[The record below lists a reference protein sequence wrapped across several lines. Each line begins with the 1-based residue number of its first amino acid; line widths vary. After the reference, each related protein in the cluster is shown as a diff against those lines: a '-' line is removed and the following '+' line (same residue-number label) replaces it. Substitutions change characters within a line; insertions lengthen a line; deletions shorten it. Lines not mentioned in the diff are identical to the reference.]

1 MKNISTLIL
10 FVVSLFLVTGC
21 RDFLDEKSDAQL
33 AIPETLAD
41 QQALLDNLGFLNTEF
56 TSAAA
61 ISADDY
67 YLTDAQFNAIPFE
80 ENKRLY
86 QWMPDHVA
94 KSSSLGNNWQT
105 CYRAI
110 YICNMTL
117 YTIND
122 KEFTGPEADNV
133 RGQALAL
140 RAARYLDAAQVWCQ
154 VYDVQTAE
162 QSLGLPLRL
171 DPDMSIPSV
180 RASLKE
186 TYAQII
192 TDLQAA
198 SMLLPSKQISR
209 MRMSRDAAYGLLART
224 YLYMGDYE
232 NALAYAQKALNIT
245 STLMDF
251 SSLDLS
257 SNYPVP
263 NLNEE
268 ILFWCATTYESTL
281 MQAKINREFYNKYD
295 DNDLRKEVF
304 FNINSANEVV
314 FSGFYNRTNG
324 PNPGVA
330 VDELYLIKA
339 ECEARLNNIPAAMV
353 SLNTLLKTRWKPET
367 YVLFSATNP
376 TEAQV
381 LIRQEREKELLVR
394 GIRWADLKRYNRD
407 GANIVLRRTVNGAV
421 YELPPNDLRYAI
433 AIPEEVIK
441 IAGIPQNPR

>member
-1 MKNISTLIL
+1 M
-10 FVVSLFLVTGC
+10 TGC

-56 TSAAA
+56 ASAAA

-67 YLTDAQFNAIPFE
+67 YLTDAQYNAIPFE

-86 QWMPDHVA
+86 VWMPDHVA

-110 YICNMTL
+110 YICNMVL
-117 YTIND
+117 YTINAQG
-122 KEFTGPEADNV
+122 FTGPEADNI

-140 RAARYLDAAQVWCQ
+140 RAARYLDAAQVWCL
-154 VYDVQTAE
+154 VYDHKTAD
-162 QSLGLPLRL
+162 QSLGLPIRL

-180 RASLKE
+180 RSSLKD

-198 SMLLPSKQISR
+198 SRLLPANQVSR

-232 NALAYAQKALNIT
+232 NALLYAQKALNIT
-245 STLMDF
+245 SMLMDF

-257 SNYPVP
+257 SNYPIP
-263 NLNEE
+263 NLNQE
-268 ILFWCATTYESTL
+268 ILFWCATTYESTI
-281 MQAKINREFYNKYD
+281 MQAKINQDFYNKYN

-304 FNINSANEVV
+304 FNINNDHEVI

-324 PNPGVA
+324 PHPGVA

-339 ECEARLNNIPAAMV
+339 ECEARLNNIPAAMS
-353 SLNTLLKTRWKPET
+353 SLNTLLQTRWVPGT
-367 YVLFSATNP
+367 FLPFTATTT
-376 TEAQV
+376 TEALG
-381 LIRQEREKELLVR
+381 LIREEREKELLIR
-394 GIRWADLKRYNRD
+394 GTRWADLKRYNRD
-407 GANIVLRRTVNGAV
+407 GANIVLRRTVNG
-421 YELPPNDLRYAI
+421 ETFILPPNDLRYAI
-433 AIPEEVIK
+433 AIPEEVIE